1 MSPTGPGATPPTPG
15 PAPAHRRYLW
25 GLAVALATACLV
37 ALAEID
43 AQSARIVDSQG
54 RAWPFSVLVGPG
66 AVERRAGW
74 TEVLASGGLI
84 TDPLF
89 RALLGWYAAV
99 DLVFVVTLG
108 CLLAGLVALLYRSA
122 SGRRVS
128 RVLVGLAIGAAVV
141 QDLTLLILSGT
152 RGPSGWTSVLSAA
165 SHSRSWLLLAVG
177 AALLLRF
184 VIPQPVSA
192 VVVESPRAAAR
203 RTLRALV
210 HHRFSVAMIIPLVVL
225 TMLSGSAILEQLP
238 DVQRRWASDGSRGWG
253 HALAAVVALVAVAV
267 LLEVLARFR
276 TGWAER
282 HRSDL
287 TGNPGPV
294 APTPTGPTRTT
305 GTTGAAP
312 SPGGAGSGGS
322 RTLPGSG
329 RPTTVSWWRLLARRL
344 GRDLQLAGTMIV
356 ELVVDRPRFR
366 ARLAH
371 LRRRHDALLALW
383 LLGAAIPVGAALLA
397 GWWMDAPVLTVR
409 LLVFCAVPVV
419 VVAVSWTLR
428 RAWQIRPDWFIPDR
442 PPAFTAT
449 DVATI
454 RFTGHA
460 LALTALTV
468 GGIGLIRSYLS
479 VVVLGPAVTGVPR
492 GPAVFFLLLGI
503 AGVTM
508 PWVVSRGLAA
518 ASTDRLRD
526 PFATLGTQPPTRL
539 FARWLLLGIVLT
551 GFLLIAVFPVV
562 VAGLG
567 VSAVAVVSLTLLI
580 GIPATAGLLIQ
591 ERPTAEV
598 FRILG
603 FRRTPLVSVLVIAVV
618 LAGLTAGGS
627 AIHRVA
633 DGAAGPPTRAPV
645 SGLLQAW
652 LDQPGAC
659 EVVVDGQRVRPMIMI
674 AAEGGGI
681 RAAYWTVKG
690 LAALDADTG
699 GCGAR
704 STLFS
709 GGASGGSV
717 GLTVARFSGTPQD
730 PGTADAV
737 ASVKAMAEPET
748 LGQAVIGTFVRDP
761 AYAAT
766 GVPLGTNGAAP
777 AGTWADRARLIEL
790 GWDGA
795 SAGRPWGTAN
805 FLTASDELS
814 PATGP
819 LVLNSSSVASQCR
832 AWVSQLDLEQQ
843 VAPVPGTT
851 GEQRCDRRVGPG
863 ARTLDLFAAYGP
875 VAGTGP
881 DCLRSVTASTAAL
894 LTARFP
900 FVTPGGVVGGCDVA
914 GDSPGG
920 QRSFWPRTQLID
932 GGYIENTGL
941 ATITDL
947 SAQWLSQVR
956 THNDEVVAGR
966 SREPLVIPLV
976 VFLTNEQATAGRL
989 TPPPGLQSEL
999 LLPAVGYL
1007 RGSATLTRTDA
1018 LLQRVSTTV
1027 RTRSICPPRG
1037 SGPVDCDK
1045 VADAFPRRVIVV
1057 DRTAQ
1062 PEVTAPLGWVMSQAS
1077 MTGLDR
1083 AMQAQVDT
1091 TCEAAPT
1098 TPSCLR
1104 GYGTLGDLLGYLR

>member
-1 MSPTGPGATPPTPG
+1 MSSPIARQASA
-15 PAPAHRRYLW
+15 PAPAPPARRYLW
-25 GLAVALATACLV
+25 ALAVALATACVV

-43 AQSARIVDSQG
+43 AQSARMVDSQG

-74 TEVLASGGLI
+74 TEVLAGGGLM
-84 TDPLF
+84 TDQLF

-99 DLVFVVTLG
+99 DLVFVVTYG
-108 CLLAGLVALLYRSA
+108 CLLAGLVALLYRSRA
-122 SGRRVS
+122 GRLTAQW
-128 RVLVGLAIGAAVV
+128 LVGLTVGAAVV
-141 QDLTLLILSGT
+141 QNLTLLALSGT
-152 RGPSGWTSVLSAA
+152 RGPSGWTTVLAA
-165 SHSRSWLLLAVG
+165 TTYLRGWSLVAVG

-184 VIPQPVSA
+184 VIPQPASA
-192 VVVESPRAAAR
+192 EVVESPRATTS

-238 DVQRRWASDGSRGWG
+238 DVQRRWASDGSRGWVQ
-253 HALAAVVALVAVAV
+253 AFAAVAALVAVAI

-287 TGNPGPV
+287 IDDPSPVTPGAGAARRATPGP
-294 APTPTGPTRTT
+294 
-305 GTTGAAP
+305 
-312 SPGGAGSGGS
+312 AGSGAAGPV
-322 RTLPGSG
+322 TPPDLG
-329 RPTTVSWWRLLARRL
+329 TTTTTGWPRLLVWRL
-344 GRDLQLAGTMIV
+344 GRDLQLAGTMII
-356 ELVVDRPRFR
+356 ELATDRQRFR

-371 LRRRHDALLALW
+371 LRGRHDALLALW

-397 GWWMDAPVLTVR
+397 GWWMDAPVLIVR

-419 VVAVSWTLR
+419 VVGVSWTLR
-428 RAWQIRPDWFIPDR
+428 RAWQIRPDWLVPDR

-449 DVATI
+449 EVATI

-479 VVVLGPAVTGVPR
+479 VVALGPAVTGVAR
-492 GPAVFFLLLGI
+492 GPAVFFLLLGVV
-503 AGVTM
+503 GVTL
-508 PWVVSRGLAA
+508 PWVISWALAA
-518 ASTDRLRD
+518 APTDRVRD
-526 PFATLGTQPPTRL
+526 PLAALGTRPPARL
-539 FARWLLLGIVLT
+539 FARWLLLGIVLA
-551 GFLLIAVFPVV
+551 GFLLIAVFPVL
-562 VAGLG
+562 VARLG

-627 AIHRVA
+627 GIHRVA
-633 DGAAGPPTRAPV
+633 DVAAGTPTRAPV
-645 SGLLQAW
+645 SDVLQSW

-659 EVVVDGQRVRPMIMI
+659 EVVVNGQRVRPMIMV

-690 LAALDADTG
+690 LAAIDSGTG
-699 GCGAR
+699 GCGAH

-717 GLTVARFSGTPQD
+717 GLTVARFSGTPED
-730 PGTADAV
+730 PGTTRAV
-737 ASVKAMAEPET
+737 ESVKAMAEPET

-777 AGTWADRARLIEL
+777 AGSWADRARLIEL
-790 GWDGA
+790 GWDRA
-795 SAGRPWGTAN
+795 HADRPWGSSD
-805 FLTASDELS
+805 FLTAPGDLS

-832 AWVSQLDLEQQ
+832 VWVSQLDLEQPTPP
-843 VAPVPGTT
+843 AAGTT
-851 GEQRCDRRVGPG
+851 GEQRCDRRIGPG
-863 ARTLDLFAAYGP
+863 ARTIDLFAAYGP
-875 VAGTGP
+875 VAGTGD

-900 FVTPGGVVGGCDVA
+900 FVTPGGVVGGCDVR
-914 GDSPGG
+914 GDTADD
-920 QRSFWPRTQLID
+920 RTSFWPRTQLID

-941 ATITDL
+941 ATVTDL

-956 THNDEVVAGR
+956 THNDDVVAGR
-966 SREPLVIPLV
+966 SDEPLVIPLV

-989 TPPPGLQSEL
+989 TPPPALQSEL

-1027 RTRSICPPRG
+1027 RTRSICPP
-1037 SGPVDCDK
+1037 STAGPIDCDAA
-1045 VADAFPRRVIVV
+1045 ADAFPRRVIVV

-1062 PEVTAPLGWVMSQAS
+1062 PEVTAPLGWVLSQAS

-1083 AMQAQVDT
+1083 AIQAQVDT
-1091 TCEAAPT
+1091 TCASAPT

-1104 GYGTLGDLLGYLR
+1104 GYGTLGDLLDYLR

>member
-1 MSPTGPGATPPTPG
+1 MSSSIARRAAAPTPPEQQPTPDAPTDPG
-15 PAPAHRRYLW
+15 PSAPPARRYVW
-25 GLAVALATACLV
+25 GLVVAVATACTV
-37 ALAEID
+37 ALAEVD
-43 AQSARIVDSQG
+43 AQSARMVDGQG
-54 RAWPFSVLVGPG
+54 RAWPFSVLVGPNP
-66 AVERRAGW
+66 VERRAGW
-74 TEVLASGGLI
+74 GEVLAADGLI
-84 TDPLF
+84 DNPLF
-89 RALLGWYAAV
+89 RALLGWHVVV
-99 DLVFVVTLG
+99 DLVFVVAYG
-108 CLLAGLVALLYRSA
+108 CLLAGLVTVLYRSRT
-122 SGRRVS
+122 GRRLAQ
-128 RVLVGLAIGAAVV
+128 VLVIVTVGAAVLA
-141 QDLTLLILSGT
+141 DGALLALGAI
-152 RGPSGWTSVLSAA
+152 RGPSGWSTVLSAA
-165 SHSRSWLLLAVG
+165 TSVRWWTLVAVG

-184 VIPQPVSA
+184 VVPQPSST
-192 VVVESPRAAAR
+192 VVETPRRVAGR
-203 RTLRALV
+203 ILRALV
-210 HHRFSVAMIIPLVVL
+210 HHRFSVAMIVPLVVL

-238 DVQRRWASDGSRGWG
+238 DVQRRWASDGSRGWL
-253 HALAAVVALVAVAV
+253 HAGWAVVALVVVAV

-282 HRSDL
+282 HRSD
-287 TGNPGPV
+287 
-294 APTPTGPTRTT
+294 APDGTGPGTPATAAPDASPRETPGS
-305 GTTGAAP
+305 GTTGWRTLLRRRLVRDLRL
-312 SPGGAGSGGS
+312 GGA
-322 RTLPGSG
+322 
-329 RPTTVSWWRLLARRL
+329 
-344 GRDLQLAGTMIV
+344 M
-356 ELVVDRPRFR
+356 VVDLVADRQRFR
-366 ARLAH
+366 ARWAH
-371 LRRRHDALLALW
+371 LRGRHDALLALW

-397 GWWMDAPVLTVR
+397 ASLMDAPVLTGR
-409 LLVFCAVPVV
+409 LLVFCAVPIV
-419 VVAVSWTLR
+419 VVAVSWILR
-428 RAWQIRPDWFIPDR
+428 RAWQIRSDWLIPDR
-442 PPAFTAT
+442 PPAFTGT
-449 DVATI
+449 EVDTI

-468 GGIGLIRSYLS
+468 GGVGLIRSYLS
-479 VVVLGPAVTGVPR
+479 VVALGPAVTGVAS

-503 AGVTM
+503 AGVVL
-508 PWVVSRGLAA
+508 PWLISWGLAA
-518 ASTDRLRD
+518 GPADRVRD
-526 PFATLGTQPPTRL
+526 PLAALGTLAPARL
-539 FARWLLLGIVLT
+539 SARWVLLGIVLA
-551 GFLLIAVFPVV
+551 GFLLIAVFPVL
-562 VAGLG
+562 VARLG
-567 VSAVAVVSLTLLI
+567 VSAVAVLSLTLLI

-618 LAGLTAGGS
+618 LAGLTSGGS
-627 AIHRVA
+627 TIHRVA
-633 DGAAGPPTRAPV
+633 DVAAPVPTRAPV
-645 SGLLQAW
+645 SGMLQSW
-652 LDQPGAC
+652 LSRPGAC

-690 LAALDADTG
+690 LDALDGGTG
-699 GCGAR
+699 GCGAH

-730 PGTADAV
+730 PGTDRAV
-737 ASVKAMAEPET
+737 KAVRAMAEPET

-777 AGTWADRARLIEL
+777 AGAWADRARLIEL

-795 SAGRPWGTAN
+795 YAGRPWGTAD
-805 FLTASDELS
+805 FLADPGGLS

-832 AWVSQLDLEQQ
+832 AWVSQLDLEQ
-843 VAPVPGTT
+843 PVPPEPGTT

-863 ARTLDLFAAYGP
+863 ARTIDLFAAYGP
-875 VAGTGP
+875 VAGRGE

-900 FVTPGGVVGGCDVA
+900 FVTPGGVVGGCDVS
-914 GDSPGG
+914 GGSPDG

-941 ATITDL
+941 ATVTDL

-966 SREPLVIPLV
+966 SREALVIPLV

-989 TPPPGLQSEL
+989 TPPPALQSEL

-1027 RTRSICPPRG
+1027 RTRSICPPSG
-1037 SGPVDCDK
+1037 AGPVDCDAA
-1045 VADAFPRRVIVV
+1045 ADAFPRRVIVV

-1062 PEVTAPLGWVMSQAS
+1062 PEVTAPLGWVLSQAS

-1091 TCEAAPT
+1091 TCATAPT
-1098 TPSCLR
+1098 TPACLR

>member
-1 MSPTGPGATPPTPG
+1 MSTSTTRRATRSTSPIGPGATPPTGPG
-15 PAPAHRRYLW
+15 PAPAARRYLW
-25 GLAVALATACLV
+25 GLAVALAVAGLV
-37 ALAEID
+37 ARAEID
-43 AQSARIVDSQG
+43 AQSARMVDSQG
-54 RAWPFSVLVGPG
+54 RAWPFSVLVGSG

-74 TEVLASGGLI
+74 AEVLARGGLI

-89 RALLGWYAAV
+89 RSLLNWYATV
-99 DLVFVVTLG
+99 DLVLVLTYG
-108 CLLAGLVALLYRSA
+108 CLLAGLVGVLYRSRT
-122 SGRRVS
+122 GRRLA
-128 RVLVGLAIGAAVV
+128 RVLVGLTVTAAVIGNV
-141 QDLTLLILSGT
+141 VLLIIGGV
-152 RGPSGWTSVLSAA
+152 RAPSGWSTVLSLATDL
-165 SHSRSWLLLAVG
+165 RWWGLAVLG

-184 VIPQPVSA
+184 LVPQPSSA
-192 VVVESPRAAAR
+192 VAESPRAVAV

-210 HHRFSVAMIIPLVVL
+210 HHRFSVIMIIPLVVL

-238 DVQRRWASDGSRGWG
+238 DVQRRWASDDARGWW
-253 HALAAVVALVAVAV
+253 HAFWAVAVLVGVAV

-287 TGNPGPV
+287 TDES
-294 APTPTGPTRTT
+294 APTGPATD
-305 GTTGAAP
+305 
-312 SPGGAGSGGS
+312 AGPDQSGEPDG
-322 RTLPGSG
+322 PAESG
-329 RPTTVSWWRLLARRL
+329 EQDVTDWRVLLLRRL
-344 GRDLQLAGTMIV
+344 GRDLQLAGTMIID
-356 ELVVDRPRFR
+356 LVTDRARFR
-366 ARLAH
+366 ARWAR
-371 LRRRHDALLALW
+371 LRDRQDALLALW

-397 GWWMDAPVLTVR
+397 AWWMDAPVLVGR
-409 LLVFCAVPVV
+409 LLVFCAVPVL

-428 RAWQIRPDWFIPDR
+428 RAWQIRTDWLVPDR
-442 PPAFTAT
+442 PPAFSGTE
-449 DVATI
+449 VATI

-479 VVVLGPAVTGVPR
+479 VVALGPAVTGVAR
-492 GPAVFFLLLGI
+492 EPAIFFLLLGI
-503 AGVTM
+503 AGVVL
-508 PWVVSRGLAA
+508 PWLISWALAA
-518 ASTDRLRD
+518 RPADRMRD
-526 PFATLGTQPPTRL
+526 PLAALGARPPERL
-539 FARWLLLGIVLT
+539 SVRWVLLGIVLA

-562 VAGLG
+562 VARIG
-567 VSAVAVVSLTLLI
+567 VSAVAIVSLTLLI

-627 AIHRVA
+627 TIHRVA
-633 DGAAGPPTRAPV
+633 DVAAPVPARAPV
-645 SGLLQAW
+645 SGMLESW
-652 LDQPGAC
+652 LSRPGAC
-659 EVVVDGQRVRPMIMI
+659 EVVVDGQRVRPMIMV

-690 LAALDADTG
+690 LAALDSGTG
-699 GCGAR
+699 GCGAH

-730 PGTADAV
+730 PGTTRAV
-737 ASVKAMAEPET
+737 QAVRAMAEPET

-795 SAGRPWGTAN
+795 TAGQPWGTTD
-805 FLTASDELS
+805 FLADPDGLS

-832 AWVSQLDLEQQ
+832 AWVSQLDLEQ
-843 VAPVPGTT
+843 PVPPAAGTS

-914 GDSPGG
+914 GDSPDG

-1027 RTRSICPPRG
+1027 RTRSICPPSG
-1037 SGPVDCDK
+1037 SGPVDCDA

-1062 PEVTAPLGWVMSQAS
+1062 PEVTAPLGWVLSQAS

-1083 AMQAQVDT
+1083 AMQAQVGT
-1091 TCEAAPT
+1091 TCASAPN